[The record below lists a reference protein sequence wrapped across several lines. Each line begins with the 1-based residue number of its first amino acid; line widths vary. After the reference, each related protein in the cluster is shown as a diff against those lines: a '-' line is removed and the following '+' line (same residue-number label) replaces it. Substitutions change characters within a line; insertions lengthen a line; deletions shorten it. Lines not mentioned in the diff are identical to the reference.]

1 MFGRFGFCADVGERK
16 PLLGTRDGIPF
27 NGVVS
32 VILRGIPR
40 ERNGIVGADVFLR
53 LDCASE
59 DFCNSSARKAALF
72 GFRFN
77 VKCFIGGGCCPTY
90 KQYNWNQ

>member
-77 VKCFIGGGCCPTY
+77 VKCFIGGGCCPTC